1 MDIRLHA
8 VLRRV
13 VGASSTSVEARR
25 DQTVGDV
32 LRALV
37 AAQPG
42 LAPYIWDPD
51 GTLAGHV
58 AVVLEGRDIR
68 HLDGLDTPLGDA
80 EHLDLFPP
88 VGGGARAMAHITLK
102 FIGEFWGR
110 VGFGHAEFE
119 FEGETVREF
128 LPAVTVAYDV
138 ADLLL
143 NPDGL
148 STRPSSR
155 LVINGRFF
163 ELVGG
168 LDAPIREGDVVTLMR
183 PYAPAF

>member
-1 MDIRLHA
+1 MDVRFHA
-8 VLRRV
+8 ILRRV
-13 VGASSTSVEARR
+13 VGASSTSVETRR
-25 DQTVGDV
+25 GQTVGDA

-37 AAQPG
+37 ATRPG
-42 LAPYIWDPD
+42 LAPYVFDPD

-58 AVVLEGRDIR
+58 AVILEGRDIR
-68 HLDGLDTPLGDA
+68 HLSGLETPLGDA
-80 EHLDLFPP
+80 DHLDLFPP
-88 VGGGARAMAHITLK
+88 VGGGARARVRVTLK

-110 VGFGHAEFE
+110 VGFPHAAFE
-119 FEGETVREF
+119 FEGETVRDL
-128 LPAVTVAYDV
+128 LPAVTAAYDV

-143 NPDGL
+143 NPDGV

-155 LVINGRFF
+155 LVVNGRFF

-168 LDAPIREGDVVTLMR
+168 LDAPVRDGDVVTLMR